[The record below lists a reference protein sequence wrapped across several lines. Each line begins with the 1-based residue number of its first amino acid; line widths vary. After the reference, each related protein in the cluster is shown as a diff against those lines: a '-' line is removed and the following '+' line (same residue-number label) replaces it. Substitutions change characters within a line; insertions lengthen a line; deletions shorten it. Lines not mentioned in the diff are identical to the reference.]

1 VRGNVKKILWFVILL
16 VFLLQLLTTQEQAGL
31 QILPGKLTIS
41 KPEGYPTERISYLIE
56 VTNPYTYSVNTSARV
71 ENPDMQQLTTNYSYI
86 PDLSW
91 ITVEPETLYLPAN
104 TSSTFKVFLD
114 VPKSEQS
121 DYYNTSWE
129 TWVVIS
135 SDKSAGDTGGLVFQV
150 ELAVKLFIHTP
161 SRQNEPTT
169 GIFFILIGVIITS
182 GVIYI
187 LLKNVRKNIPG
198 KY

>member
-1 VRGNVKKILWFVILL
+1 M
-16 VFLLQLLTTQEQAGL
+16 
-31 QILPGKLTIS
+31 
-41 KPEGYPTERISYLIE
+41 PEGYPTERISYLIE
-56 VTNPYTYSVNTSARV
+56 VTNPYTYSVNASARV

-91 ITVEPETLYLPAN
+91 ITVEPETLYLPEN

-114 VPKSEQS
+114 VPKSERS
-121 DYYNTSWE
+121 SYYNTSWE
-129 TWVVIS
+129 SWVVIS
-135 SDKSAGDTGGLVFQV
+135 SDKPAGDTGGLIFQV

-161 SRQNEPTT
+161 SRQNEPTA
-169 GIFFILIGVIITS
+169 GIFIILIGVIITS

-198 KY
+198 K

>member
-1 VRGNVKKILWFVILL
+1 VRGNVKKILWFVILF
-16 VFLLQLLTTQEQAGL
+16 VFLVQLLTIQAQAGL
-31 QILPGKLTIS
+31 QIWPGKLTIS
-41 KPEGYPTERISYLIE
+41 MPEGYPTERISYLIE
-56 VTNPYTYSVNTSARV
+56 VTNPYTYSVNASARV
-71 ENPDMQQLTTNYSYI
+71 ENPDVQQLATNYSYI

-114 VPKSEQS
+114 VPKGERSS
-121 DYYNTSWE
+121 YYNTSWE
-129 TWVVIS
+129 SWVVIF
-135 SDKSAGDTGGLVFQV
+135 SDKPAGDTGGFIFQV

-161 SRQNEPTT
+161 SRQNEPTA
-169 GIFFILIGVIITS
+169 GIFIILIGVIITS

-198 KY
+198 K

>member
-1 VRGNVKKILWFVILL
+1 MKKILWFVILF
-16 VFLLQLLTTQEQAGL
+16 VFLVQLLTTPAQAGL
-31 QILPGKLTIS
+31 QIWPGKLTIS
-41 KPEGYPTERISYLIE
+41 MPEGYPTERISYLIE
-56 VTNPYTYSVNTSARV
+56 VTNPYTYSMNASARV
-71 ENPDMQQLTTNYSYI
+71 ENPDIQQLSTNYSYI

-114 VPKSEQS
+114 VPKSERS
-121 DYYNTSWE
+121 SYYNTSWE
-129 TWVVIS
+129 SWVVIS
-135 SDKSAGDTGGLVFQV
+135 SDKPAGDTGGLIFQV

-161 SRQNEPTT
+161 SRQNEPTA
-169 GIFFILIGVIITS
+169 GIFIILIGVIITS

-198 KY
+198 K

>member
-16 VFLLQLLTTQEQAGL
+16 VFLLQLLTTQAQASL
-31 QILPGKLTIS
+31 QIWPGKLTIS
-41 KPEGYPTERISYLIE
+41 MPEGYPTERISYLIE
-56 VTNPYTYSVNTSARV
+56 VTNPYMYSMNTSARV

-114 VPKSEQS
+114 VPKSERS
-121 DYYNTSWE
+121 NYYNTSWE

-135 SDKSAGDTGGLVFQV
+135 SDKPAGDTGGLIFEV

-161 SRQNEPTT
+161 SRQNEPTA
-169 GIFFILIGVIITS
+169 GIFIILIGVIITS

-187 LLKNVRKNIPG
+187 LLKNVRKNIPE
-198 KY
+198 K

>member
-1 VRGNVKKILWFVILL
+1 MRGNVKKILWIVILF
-16 VFLLQLLTTQEQAGL
+16 VFLVQLLTTHAQAGL
-31 QILPGKLTIS
+31 QIWPGKLTIS
-41 KPEGYPTERISYLIE
+41 MPEGYPTERISYLIE
-56 VTNPYTYSVNTSARV
+56 VTNPYTYSVNASARV
-71 ENPDMQQLTTNYSYI
+71 ENPDIQQLSTNYSFI

-91 ITVEPETLYLPAN
+91 VTVEPETLYLPAN

-114 VPKSEQS
+114 VPKSERS
-121 DYYNTSWE
+121 NYYNTSWE

-135 SDKSAGDTGGLVFQV
+135 SDKPAGDTGGLVFQV

-161 SRQNEPTT
+161 SRQNEPTA
-169 GIFFILIGVIITS
+169 GIFIILIGVIITS

-198 KY
+198 K

>member
-1 VRGNVKKILWFVILL
+1 LARGNVKKILWFVILL
-16 VFLLQLLTTQEQAGL
+16 VFLLQLLTTQAQASL
-31 QILPGKLTIS
+31 QIWPGKLTIS
-41 KPEGYPTERISYLIE
+41 MPEGYPTERISYLIE
-56 VTNPYTYSVNTSARV
+56 VTNPYTYSVNASARV
-71 ENPDMQQLTTNYSYI
+71 ENPDMQQLTTNYSNI

-114 VPKSEQS
+114 VPKSERS
-121 DYYNTSWE
+121 NYYNTSWE

-135 SDKSAGDTGGLVFQV
+135 SDKPAGDTGGLVFQV

-161 SRQNEPTT
+161 SQQNVPTA

-182 GVIYI
+182 GVFYV
-187 LLKNVRKNIPG
+187 LLKNVRKNIPR
-198 KY
+198 K

>member
-16 VFLLQLLTTQEQAGL
+16 VFLLQLLTTQVQAGL
-31 QILPGKLTIS
+31 QIWPGKLTIS
-41 KPEGYPTERISYLIE
+41 MPEGYPTERISYLIE
-56 VTNPYTYSVNTSARV
+56 VTNPYTYSVNASARV
-71 ENPDMQQLTTNYSYI
+71 ENPDVQQLTTNYSYI

-121 DYYNTSWE
+121 NYYNTSWE

-161 SRQNEPTT
+161 SRQNEPTA
-169 GIFFILIGVIITS
+169 GIFIILIGVIITS

-198 KY
+198 K

>member
-16 VFLLQLLTTQEQAGL
+16 VFLLQLLTTQVQAGL
-31 QILPGKLTIS
+31 QIWPGKLTIS
-41 KPEGYPTERISYLIE
+41 MPEGYPTERISYLIE
-56 VTNPYTYSVNTSARV
+56 VTNPYTYSVNASARV
-71 ENPDMQQLTTNYSYI
+71 ENPDVQQLTTNYSYI